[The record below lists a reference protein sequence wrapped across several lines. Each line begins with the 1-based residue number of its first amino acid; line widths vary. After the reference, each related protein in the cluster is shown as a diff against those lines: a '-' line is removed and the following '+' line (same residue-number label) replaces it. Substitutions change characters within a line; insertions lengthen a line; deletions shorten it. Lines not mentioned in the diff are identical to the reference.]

1 MMKSFRVCHKGQNI
15 FSRMKFR
22 EGCWRQ
28 PKSIMLIF
36 PSSAMIGLFLSH
48 VDTITCPP
56 IGGRTLPSLDGF
68 YIWLL
73 ELPSYN
79 NAFRYILPTS
89 EAIEVDLFF
98 STNSIVVPPIG
109 VIVAEKLS
117 KFNYPLWRAQ
127 VPLELRGA

>member
-1 MMKSFRVCHKGQNI
+1 
-15 FSRMKFR
+15 
-22 EGCWRQ
+22 
-28 PKSIMLIF
+28 
-36 PSSAMIGLFLSH
+36 MIGLFLSH

-68 YIWLL
+68 SIWLL

-98 STNSIVVPPIG
+98 STNYIVVPPIG

-127 VPLELRGA
+127 VPLELRGAQLVGFIDGTSVAPPMGLSFHHQDRS